1 MAFHQP
7 SLPKFSIAAANIYMA
22 EQVRELDRRAIQ
34 EQGVAGISLMKRAGQ
49 ALFDRVFIDWPTT
62 GHLTVFCG
70 PGNNGGDGY
79 VVAALAAREKMPVM
93 LVETSPDKVSG
104 DARRARDFALAMGV
118 EPVAAK
124 EWLKTPVFA
133 ETSII
138 VDALLGTGFSG
149 SLRKPFADLICL
161 INQSGL
167 PVVSADIPSG
177 LHADT
182 GYVENEAVRAD
193 STVTFI
199 GNKPGLYTGQGR
211 AYSGDIHFDDLEV
224 PADVYAGIEPLASM
238 LDLETELTN
247 LPPRAADAHK
257 GSNGHLLII
266 GGDHGFAGAP
276 LMAAKA
282 AMRTG
287 AGLVSVATRPEHIAA
302 FVGACPEVMTF
313 DAQSAVFEQV
323 LDKAGVLVVGPG
335 LGNSAWGERLLQQ
348 TLASGKPMVLD
359 ADALNLIA
367 EYTPRNVR
375 IGKNSVI
382 TPHPGEA
389 GKLLNKTAAE
399 INRDR
404 PAAVKALAKRYRST
418 SLLKGSGTLV
428 KGEMG
433 MGLCPYGN
441 PGMAS
446 GGMGDVL
453 SGIIGG
459 LMAQGLSAEKAAR
472 LGVCVHAKSADILAG
487 NEGQRGLLATDLINQ
502 ARRLL
507 NRVG

>member
-7 SLPKFSIAAANIYMA
+7 PLSKPSIPAANIYMA

-34 EQGVAGISLMKRAGQ
+34 EQGIAGISLMKRAGQ
-49 ALFDRVFIDWPTT
+49 ALFDRIFSDWPAT

-93 LVETSPDKVSG
+93 LVETSPDKIKG
-104 DARRARDFALAMGV
+104 DAGRARDFALGMGV
-118 EPVAAK
+118 EPVTAK
-124 EWLKTPVFA
+124 EWLKSPVFA
-133 ETSII
+133 ETSLI

-167 PVVSADIPSG
+167 PVIAADIPSG

-182 GYVENEAVRAD
+182 GYVEGGAVRAD

-199 GNKPGLYTGQGR
+199 GNKLGLYTGQGR
-211 AYSGDIHFDDLEV
+211 AYSGDIYFDDLEA
-224 PADVYAGIEPLASM
+224 PADIYTGVELFASM
-238 LDLETELTN
+238 LDLEAELDN
-247 LPPRAADAHK
+247 LQPRAADAHK

-266 GGDHGFAGAP
+266 GGESGFAGAP

-282 AMRTG
+282 AVRMG

-302 FVGACPEVMTF
+302 FVGARPEVMTF
-313 DAQSAVFEQV
+313 DAQSAMFEQV
-323 LDKAGVLVVGPG
+323 LDRAGVLVVGPG
-335 LGNSAWGERLLQQ
+335 LGTSAWGERLLQQ
-348 TLASGKPMVLD
+348 ALASGKPMVLD
-359 ADALNLIA
+359 ADALSLIA

-375 IGKNSVI
+375 ISKNSVI

-389 GKLLNKTAAE
+389 GKLLNKTAAD

-404 PAAVKALAKRYRST
+404 PGAIKALAKRYRTT
-418 SLLKGSGTLV
+418 SLLKGSGTLI
-428 KGEMG
+428 KGETG
-433 MGLCPYGN
+433 ISLCPYGN

-472 LGVCVHAKSADILAG
+472 LGACVHAKSADFLAG
-487 NEGQRGLLATDLINQ
+487 TEGQRGLLATDLIDQ

-507 NRVG
+507 NRID

>member
-1 MAFHQP
+1 MAFRQS
-7 SLPKFSIAAANIYMA
+7 SLPQITIPANNLYSA
-22 EQVRELDRRAIQ
+22 EKVRELDHRAIQ
-34 EQGVAGISLMKRAGQ
+34 GQGIPGISLMKRAGQ
-49 ALFDRVFIDWPTT
+49 ALFDQIFSDWPET

-70 PGNNGGDGY
+70 HGNNGGDGY

-93 LVETSPDKVSG
+93 LVETSPEKVQG
-104 DARRARDFALAMGV
+104 DAERARNFALSMGV
-118 EPVAAK
+118 EPVTAR
-124 EWLKTPVFA
+124 EWLKSPVFA
-133 ETSII
+133 ETSLI

-149 SLRKPFADLICL
+149 TLRKPFASLICL

-167 PVVSADIPSG
+167 PVVAADIPSG

-182 GYVENEAVRAD
+182 GYVEGEAVRAD

-199 GNKPGLYTGQGR
+199 GNKVGLYTGQGR
-211 AYSGDIHFDDLEV
+211 ACSGNIYFDDLDV
-224 PADVYAGIEPLASM
+224 PADIYAGIEPLASM
-238 LDLETELTN
+238 LDLETERAN
-247 LPPRAADAHK
+247 LPPRATDAHK

-266 GGDHGFAGAP
+266 GGEYGFAGAP
-276 LMAAKA
+276 LMAAEA
-282 AMRTG
+282 AARMG

-302 FVGACPEVMTF
+302 FVSRRPEVMAF
-313 DAQSAVFEQV
+313 DAQSALFKRV

-335 LGNSAWGERLLQQ
+335 LGTSAWGERLLQQ
-348 TLASGKPMVLD
+348 ALASGKPMVLD

-375 IGKNSVI
+375 LNKKSVV

-389 GKLLNKTAAE
+389 GRLLNKTLVQ

-404 PAAVKALAKRYRST
+404 MGSVSALAKRYRT
-418 SLLKGSGTLV
+418 TVLLKGSGTLI
-428 KGEMG
+428 KGEAG
-433 MGLCPYGN
+433 VSLCPFGN

-459 LMAQGLSAEKAAR
+459 LMAQGLSAEQASR
-472 LGVCVHAKSADILAG
+472 LGVCLHAKSADFLAEL
-487 NEGQRGLLATDLINQ
+487 EGQRGLLATDLIDQARILLNQ
-502 ARRLL
+502 A
-507 NRVG
+507 G